1 MLEKYT
7 FKKIQ
12 EEVGN
17 IKKMIEKNIA
27 FSIAIFLGLGISLMY
42 FKDDFGLIS
51 ILLAFITSFLG
62 IKRVNQY
69 KKIKFL
75 EIKIEEAKKEVKDGK
90 LEEKRAVQNLRELAS
105 KNL

>member
-1 MLEKYT
+1 MEKYT
-7 FKKIQ
+7 FKNIQ
-12 EEVGN
+12 TEVAI

-27 FSIAIFLGLGISLMY
+27 FSIAVFLGLGISLYY
-42 FKDDFGLIS
+42 FRENFGFIS
-51 ILLAFITSFLG
+51 IILAFITSFLG

-75 EIKIEEAKKEVKDGK
+75 ETKIEEAKKDVENGK
-90 LEEKRAVQNLRELAS
+90 LEEKRAVQNLRELAN